1 MTHIDVPNTFQGWC
15 ALVSI
20 RSCFQFLCL
29 KLQLMHLLHRQI
41 SKLLAPA
48 EELSPF
54 KLGQIQKL
62 ISDMFV
68 PYQLLSHTL
77 CTLPTL
83 TTLALK

>member
-1 MTHIDVPNTFQGWC
+1 MC
-15 ALVSI
+15 AGEYPLLFSI
-20 RSCFQFLCL
+20 SVL
-29 KLQLMHLLHRQI
+29 KATADSFVTPQI

-68 PYQLLSHTL
+68 PYQLSVIHSNCILLSHIL
-77 CTLPTL
+77 FTLPTL
-83 TTLALK
+83 ATLAMK